1 MKLLI
6 AIPALNEEGSV
17 GIIERSLAARGRIIR
32 ESPVTDVQITVVSD
46 GSTDRTA
53 VLTRPFTPAVTLI
66 EFAQNR
72 GYGAAIKAAW
82 AASDADLDLIGAR
95 LDYLRRAGL
104 AESPG
109 LRSGSVNGVAAPL
122 S

>member
-1 MKLLI
+1 VNNGRGSDGMRLLI

-17 GIIERSLAARGRIIR
+17 RTVIERSLVAREWIIR

-53 VLTRPFTPAVTLI
+53 ILARPFTPAVTLI

-72 GYGAAIKAAW
+72 GYGAAKC
-82 AASDADLDLIGAR
+82 
-95 LDYLRRAGL
+95 
-104 AESPG
+104 
-109 LRSGSVNGVAAPL
+109 
-122 S
+122 